1 MRRNDENRKIKNL
14 LKRRSVLKIF
24 LISLFIPVGLIAFKW
39 RFFEHPRHIFNTW
52 NIPFWDITI
61 EFRSV
66 KHICHISQLK
76 FSFEFSLISLA
87 FWFRLS
93 IILFSFSTSLII
105 FLFDELH
112 QFVLFINLYKFNH
125 NMLFLTNN
133 ENAIYFAKFVT
144 SVI

>member
-52 NIPFWDITI
+52 NITLWDISI

-93 IILFSFSTSLII
+93 IVLFSFSTSLII

-112 QFVLFINLYKFNH
+112 QFVLFINLNKFNH
-125 NMLFLTNN
+125 NAFISVNR
-133 ENAIYFAKFVT
+133 ENTLHFVKLIM